1 MTQKVQLANVE
12 LLRKFALYL
21 YLNASRIESEN
32 HAAMYPDGVFIRDTQ
47 DIHDGFARRA
57 VDGFLAS
64 L

>member
-1 MTQKVQLANVE
+1 MSDQPVDVE

-21 YLNASRIESEN
+21 YRNASRIAREN
-32 HAAMYPDGVFIRDTQ
+32 HVAQYPDGVFIRDTQ